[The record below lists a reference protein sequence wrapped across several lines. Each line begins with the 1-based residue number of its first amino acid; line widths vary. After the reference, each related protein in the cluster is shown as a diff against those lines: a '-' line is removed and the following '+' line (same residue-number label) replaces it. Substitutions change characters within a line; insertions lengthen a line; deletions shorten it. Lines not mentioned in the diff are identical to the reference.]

1 MGADENN
8 LRRSAANFDFDV
20 VAWQVVYLVG
30 IPPRLQSGS
39 EKRTLDEIGSRI
51 QLCVAP
57 HVSLANLAAKRSHIG
72 DQLIA

>member
-8 LRRSAANFDFDV
+8 LRRSAANFSVNV
-20 VAWQVVYLVG
+20 VTSLALQFVTVPPGMQPSARKG
-30 IPPRLQSGS
+30 IF
-39 EKRTLDEIGSRI
+39 DEIGSRI